1 MTGGTGGRVSLGVP
15 GADEV
20 LHGGLLPARSYML
33 RGAAGTGKTIVGLH
47 YLTTGVAAGDDCLLV
62 AFEEPAADL
71 RANAAALEFDLD
83 DVDILDLSPDA
94 SEFLEDDQ
102 YSVFAPD
109 AVEGATVTDRIV
121 DAVESLAPDRMFIDP
136 LTKLQYLSPD
146 DYQFRQEVAG
156 LMSYLENRGTT
167 VLFSTQ
173 PTESRPD
180 EDLQYLCDGAITLE
194 RTDAGRSLSVVKF
207 RGSDFQPGS
216 HALRITGSG
225 LEVYPRLVPGDF
237 EREVTGERV
246 GSGVDGLDALL
257 EGGIERGSV
266 TVLSGPSG
274 VGKSTTASHFLTESA
289 ARGERAAAFL
299 FEETEASFRYRSRS
313 IGLPIDEMIDRG
325 DLSVEYVEPLALST
339 DEFAHQVR
347 RAVDAEDV
355 EMVLIDGA
363 AGYRLSLRGDDD
375 ALVAELHALVR
386 YLRNMG
392 VTVIL
397 TEETKSVTGE
407 FRPTS
412 ENISYLA
419 DNLVFI
425 RYLEARGEMR
435 KAIGVLKKRLG
446 DFEPTLRELRIT
458 QSGLEVGE
466 PLEHLRGILTGT
478 PEWIDD

>member
-1 MTGGTGGRVSLGVP
+1 
-15 GADEV
+15 
-20 LHGGLLPARSYML
+20 ML
-33 RGAAGTGKTIVGLH
+33 RGGAGTGKTILGLH
-47 YLTTGVAAGDDCLLV
+47 YLTAGVDAGEDCLFV
-62 AFEEPAADL
+62 AFEEPAGDIHE
-71 RANAAALEFDLD
+71 NAAALGFDLD
-83 DVDILDLSPDA
+83 GVEILDLSPDA
-94 SEFLEDDQ
+94 SRFLDEAQ

-109 AVEGATVTDRIV
+109 EVDDESVTDRIV
-121 DAVESLAPDRMFIDP
+121 AAVEVTDPDRVFVDP
-136 LTKLQYLSPD
+136 LTQLQYLSPD

-156 LMSYLENRGTT
+156 LMSYLENRGAT
-167 VLFSTQ
+167 VLFTTQ
-173 PTESRPD
+173 PTEARPD
-180 EDLQYLCDGAITLE
+180 EDLQYLCDGAVALDRSET
-194 RTDAGRSLSVVKF
+194 GRSLSVLKF
-207 RGSDFQPGS
+207 RGSDFQSRS
-216 HALRITGSG
+216 HTLRITGSG
-225 LEVYPRLVPGDF
+225 IEVYPRLVPGAYQSDF
-237 EREVTGERV
+237 SVERV
-246 GSGVDGLDALL
+246 GSGIPELDSLL
-257 EGGIERGSV
+257 GGGIERGSV
-266 TVLSGPSG
+266 TVISGPSG
-274 VGKSTTASHFLTESA
+274 VGKSTTSSHFLTESA

-339 DEFAHQVR
+339 DEFAHRVR
-347 RAVDAEDV
+347 GAVDAEEV

-397 TEETKSVTGE
+397 TEETKNVTGE

-458 QSGLEVGE
+458 QSGLDVGE